1 MTGVNI
7 DYHTKLGQGSYGAVY
22 ACTVQSEGAKRIKQ
36 NKHCIKLASSQL
48 QQQILRAECET
59 AYRLRGVDRCVRIEG
74 MYTKRNIIGMVMER
88 FDGTMWNL
96 IQKAC
101 TDLTSDQQKLE
112 ILQWSANELVL
123 ALLSMHNAGVTHGD
137 IKLSNIGCSTPKRR
151 HVQRPWESSIV
162 RMIDFGGSECGLSAG
177 TYPFKAANWST
188 NPEQL
193 LMGDTRLDESIL
205 YRRNDWFQSLMVI
218 FDIAHRVCTKGSMS
232 LESQWRDTKH
242 TKTRLQQVG
251 DDWIASGR
259 RGGWLNCMI
268 QKCQNETGR
277 IPRSVV
283 DLYNNSDVLRTV
295 DQQLTMNFKTCI

>member
-1 MTGVNI
+1 MPNI
-7 DYHTKLGQGSYGAVY
+7 GTKLGQGSYGAVY
-22 ACTVQSEGAKRIKQ
+22 ACIVQGEGAKRIKQ
-36 NKHCIKLASSQL
+36 NKHCIKVASSQL

-74 MYTKRNIIGMVMER
+74 MYTERKKTGMAMER

-137 IKLSNIGCSTPKRR
+137 IKLSNIGCSTSTRSDA
-151 HVQRPWESSIV
+151 QRPWKSCIV

-177 TYPFKAANWST
+177 TYPLKAANWST

-218 FDIAHRVCTKGSMS
+218 FDIAHRVCTKGEVS
-232 LESQWRDTKH
+232 LESQWRDAKK
-242 TKTRLQQVG
+242 KTTILQQVG
-251 DDWIASGR
+251 DDWIACGR
-259 RGGWLNCMI
+259 HGGRLECMI

-277 IPRSVV
+277 IPQSVV
-283 DLYNNSDVLRTV
+283 DLYYENSKVLKTV
-295 DQQLTMNFKTCI
+295 DQQLTTNFKTCI